1 MTQEFT
7 PEMLKAVERVQKL
20 LNLAG
25 NNPNKEEAD
34 LAAAKAQEILTSFN
48 LDIAAVEKAS
58 GQASGKRE
66 EMHERGGFYKW
77 QAELWQAVAE
87 LNFCMYW
94 CQEYYIPQKERHIAE
109 GRSSLRKQKRHRLIG
124 RTVNTTATKLM
135 ATYLEE
141 AIERA
146 VRENLNIGA
155 KDQHSNYANSFRKG
169 CVSELTSKIGRKYR
183 ERLEEER
190 AKTRAATPTQQ
201 HAPQGSSSTA
211 LTLTSYIKSEEDA
224 NKDFIYGEGYSARCR
239 AQSAAFLEKYA
250 KEQEEKAA
258 WALANPLEAKAEA
271 EAERIAQEKY
281 FRKHRSRG
289 GAGPK
294 DNTDYDAFYKGRAA
308 GKDIGLDPQVN
319 HNSSKKLS

>member
-7 PEMLKAVERVQKL
+7 PEMLKAVDRVQKL
-20 LNLAG
+20 LNLAS

-34 LAAAKAQEILTSFN
+34 SAAAKAQEILTSFN
-48 LDIAAVEKAS
+48 LDIAMVERA
-58 GQASGKRE
+58 GGAASGKRE

-109 GRSSLRKQKRHRLIG
+109 GRSTLRKQKRHRLIG
-124 RTVNTTATKLM
+124 RTLNTTATKLM

-146 VRENLNIGA
+146 VRDNAGITV
-155 KDQHSNYANSFRKG
+155 KTQHSNYANSFRKG
-169 CVSELTSKIGRKYR
+169 CVAELTRKIGERYH

-190 AKTRAATPTQQ
+190 AKTRAATPTQN
-201 HAPQGSSSTA
+201 HAPQPGSTA
-211 LTLTSYIKSEEDA
+211 LTLTDYITSEEEA
-224 NKDFIYGEGYSARCR
+224 NYDFIHGEGASARNR
-239 AQSAAFLEKYA
+239 ASHAAW
-250 KEQEEKAA
+250 EERYRLKQAEEAA
-258 WALANPLEAKAEA
+258 WALANPIEAKAKAAA
-271 EAERIAQEKY
+271 EQAASDAY
-281 FRKHRSRG
+281 WRKHRNRG

-294 DNTDYDAFYKGRAA
+294 DNTDHEAYSRGRVA
-308 GKDIGLDPQVN
+308 GKAIGLDQQVTN
-319 HNSSKKLS
+319 NPTKKLS